1 MAGAGGGGSPAPR
14 ARVLGPAEGRAGPAG
29 AALRG
34 LLAAHGRAGCADGER
49 AGGGGVEAGAGR
61 VVLELEGVEVGGVE
75 ELRELEE
82 EGYLGRMLRSAAFG
96 RGFLR
101 GGGGASG
108 AGGPSP
114 SPGSPARE
122 PISASPAS
130 QLSPVRS
137 PGAIPVLPVAR
148 DVGDSLS
155 SAEVLRGGQA
165 GAVSAALLSPPSTR
179 VQTSPRLDAL
189 HGHSAATGAAARAR
203 VARAAAAGELMSP
216 LEATSPAIRPR
227 HRWYPQ
233 PVSVSLDTGVNPG
246 PSKSREPWR
255 QLDMRPSQE
264 ELFMRT
270 FAGAKGIAEEGEVV
284 LSSAQQGRISSG
296 EDAGEGRYM
305 RLLGDIE
312 SSLDSLFDLEKPA
325 NWPLDAELEE
335 TLAALDSS
343 PLKSLRQ
350 ELEQVE
356 LDASL
361 ACDGTGAEVERQS
374 PETRAAAVREAT
386 DFLGSE
392 AAAALGL
399 PPPSPMRRR
408 RQLGPTVSEEDL
420 RQWMWEPTDSLLTYD
435 DESVLLP
442 KPPRLATKRGFW
454 SPAAP
459 RGDPVPTPAATGP
472 AEPGSPVAYFANARE
487 GRSRGKVC
495 RADATNFRP
504 RRGLGAV
511 PWRAV
516 GKLVRVAV
524 SLSVGL
530 AVAFW
535 VEGRARPTKKPVAPR
550 GAVRRRVST
559 GSRERRHGTKGKR
572 GVAHYTVAEGECL
585 WSISRDVL
593 SDPRNWRSLYHAL
606 AAKGLLEDPRDLE
619 PGMEL
624 APALADLKA
633 LMRQKG
639 GPSPAGGSGS
649 PVLVRVAPGDTLKS
663 ISNLVYGDEELWG
676 RIAESNQ
683 VPLHEDG
690 AGALRLGQVLEIP

>member
-1 MAGAGGGGSPAPR
+1 
-14 ARVLGPAEGRAGPAG
+14 
-29 AALRG
+29 
-34 LLAAHGRAGCADGER
+34 
-49 AGGGGVEAGAGR
+49 
-61 VVLELEGVEVGGVE
+61 
-75 ELRELEE
+75 
-82 EGYLGRMLRSAAFG
+82 
-96 RGFLR
+96 
-101 GGGGASG
+101 
-108 AGGPSP
+108 
-114 SPGSPARE
+114 
-122 PISASPAS
+122 
-130 QLSPVRS
+130 
-137 PGAIPVLPVAR
+137 
-148 DVGDSLS
+148 
-155 SAEVLRGGQA
+155 
-165 GAVSAALLSPPSTR
+165 
-179 VQTSPRLDAL
+179 
-189 HGHSAATGAAARAR
+189 
-203 VARAAAAGELMSP
+203 
-216 LEATSPAIRPR
+216 
-227 HRWYPQ
+227 
-233 PVSVSLDTGVNPG
+233 
-246 PSKSREPWR
+246 
-255 QLDMRPSQE
+255 MRPSQE

-270 FAGAKGIAEEGEVV
+270 FAGAKGIAEEDKVA
-284 LSSAQQGRISSG
+284 LSSAQQGRNTGG
-296 EDAGEGRYM
+296 EDGGEGRYM
-305 RLLGDIE
+305 KLLGDIE

-356 LDASL
+356 LDAGL
-361 ACDGTGAEVERQS
+361 ACDGTGEEVEMQ
-374 PETRAAAVREAT
+374 PPDIHAAAVRAMEAT
-386 DFLGSE
+386 DSLDSE
-392 AAAALGL
+392 AAASLGL
-399 PPPSPMRRR
+399 PPPSPLHRS

-420 RQWMWEPTDSLLTYD
+420 RPWMREPTDSLLTYD

-442 KPPRLATKRGFW
+442 KPPRLAADRGFW

-459 RGDPVPTPAATGP
+459 HGGPVPAPAAGGP
-472 AEPGSPVAYFANARE
+472 AEPGSPAAYNASARE

-495 RADATNFRP
+495 RAEATNFRP
-504 RRGLGAV
+504 RRGLGAI

-535 VEGRARPTKKPVAPR
+535 VEGRARPTKKPAPR
-550 GAVRRRVST
+550 PGAVRRRVST
-559 GSRERRHGTKGKR
+559 GSRERRHGTKVKS

-606 AAKGLLEDPRDLE
+606 AAQGLLEDPRDLE

-639 GPSPAGGSGS
+639 GSPPAGVSGG

-663 ISNLVYGDEELWG
+663 ISNLIYGDEELWG

-690 AGALRLGQVLEIP
+690 AGVLRLGQVLEIP